1 MPWQGPPKPL
11 SERRPVLRNDAA
23 REAFDREFEI
33 GRKVGMA
40 GVRPLRFDVLEE
52 DLRGIETCLESGETG
67 QALTRAA
74 DALGVSREELFTI
87 LPPGRQNGAGLLGYL
102 SGLIAGAEP
111 LPDRR
116 NERIDVGYNTKR
128 RGYGRT

>member
-1 MPWQGPPKPL
+1 MPWQGRPKPL
-11 SERRPVLRNDAA
+11 SERRPVLRNNAA
-23 REAFDREFEI
+23 REAFDAEFEI
-33 GRKVGMA
+33 GRKVSLS
-40 GVRPLRFDVLEE
+40 GVWPLRLDVLQE
-52 DLRGIETCLESGETG
+52 DLAGIERCLESGDTG

-74 DALGVSREELFTI
+74 DALGMSREELFSI
-87 LPPGRQNGAGLLGYL
+87 LAPGRQNGAGLLGYL
-102 SGLIAGAEP
+102 HGLIAGAEP